1 MSKILDGKKL
11 SDRLALKLIKKVKK
25 LTVKPKLAILQIGNL
40 AESNTYIKNKKAFA
54 EKIGV
59 LVEHKK
65 YPNNVVESELISD
78 ILKYNSDSA
87 IHGIMLQLPIPKR
100 LHTNKVLDLIDPR
113 KDVDGLTSTNTRL
126 LFDGEQA
133 FIPAS
138 ARGII
143 TLLEYYNIGL
153 IGTRVTIVGDSPLVG
168 RSIALALLNK
178 GATVVICH
186 KHTRNLAKETKRA
199 EILVAAVGHPKLIT
213 TRHVSKNQVVIDVG
227 INIIGKKKIMGD
239 VDYEKVQKTVK
250 AITPVPGGVGPMT
263 VTSLFQNLLESYS
276 LQS

>member
-239 VDYEKVQKTVK
+239 VDYEKVQKMVK